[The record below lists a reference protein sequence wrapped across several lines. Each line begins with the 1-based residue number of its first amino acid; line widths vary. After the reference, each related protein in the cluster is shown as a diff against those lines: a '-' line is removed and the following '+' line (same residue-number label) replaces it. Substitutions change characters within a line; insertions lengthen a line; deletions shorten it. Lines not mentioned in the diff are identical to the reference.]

1 MRRFSLLQIIS
12 LSILCVIVII
22 LAIMAFI
29 TDANLTQISDSC
41 VTPNLIIELDSSAS
55 SPVPITPTDEI
66 SGSMIT
72 VAPEDTSTTGEITP
86 TSPASIDVSDG
97 IAFVLTIYGKHIE
110 IADNVEEETL
120 EKSPGWLNT
129 SAAPGQDGVCVVF
142 GHRNRNHLRVLEKI
156 AQGDT
161 IIVNIPDGSQIT
173 YMVKSIE
180 IASSNAELRIP
191 TLEGEYLMLV
201 TCYPFYYT
209 GHAPKKYIVLA
220 KHL

>member
-1 MRRFSLLQIIS
+1 MRRFSLSQIIS
-12 LSILCVIVII
+12 LSILCAFVII
-22 LAIMAFI
+22 LAIMAFS
-29 TDANLTQISDSC
+29 TGANLTQTSDPC
-41 VTPNLIIELDSSAS
+41 VMPNSIIELDSSAS
-55 SPVPITPTDEI
+55 SPVPTMTTDEI
-66 SGSMIT
+66 SGAMIT
-72 VAPEDTSTTGEITP
+72 AAPKDTSTIREIAS
-86 TSPASIDVSDG
+86 TSPACTDVSDG
-97 IAFVLTIYGKHIE
+97 IVFVLTIAGRHIE
-110 IADNVEEETL
+110 ISDNVEEETL
-120 EKSPGWLNT
+120 KEGPGWLNT

-180 IASSNAELRIP
+180 IATSGAELHIP